1 MIGMHG
7 GVLGEDLLGALCPEM
22 NPGLDEM
29 PRLGIMMQ
37 VQIKAVFTRVIS
49 LVRKEPLLQIRVS
62 TPRGVGEFARHTT
75 LAALD

>member
-1 MIGMHG
+1 MIGVHG

-37 VQIKAVFTRVIS
+37 V
-49 LVRKEPLLQIRVS
+49 
-62 TPRGVGEFARHTT
+62 
-75 LAALD
+75 